1 MLKSLTISNYALIDR
16 AEIKFE
22 KGLSVITG
30 ETGAGKSVLLGAL
43 SLILGQRSDVNAL
56 LDKATKC
63 IVEGEFFI
71 GEYGLEKLFAE
82 NDVDYEASTIIRR
95 ELLPSGKSR
104 AFVND
109 TPVNLGFLKS
119 ISDRL
124 IDVHSQ
130 HQNLLLSDDHFHLSV
145 VDVVAQNAG
154 IREEYKS
161 AFQIY
166 KSLKSKI
173 AGLIDQ
179 NEKQKADL
187 DYMQF
192 QYDQLEAAQLKADE
206 LHELELTL
214 ERLSH
219 AEDIKTGL
227 SDVIRIM
234 EGEPTPV
241 IDSLREAL
249 QKIQKI
255 SGFLEEGDQ
264 LAQRLES
271 AYIDLKDLND
281 DLSVRADSV
290 EYDPQ
295 AIQQVQERLD
305 MIYNLQKKHR
315 LETVE
320 ELIVLRDEL
329 GAKIEQVNFFDEE
342 LEKQQAKL
350 RQAESEL
357 SKIAMRL
364 TKSRQDVFV
373 KVKTEIESPL
383 KELGMPHANFVI
395 EYKKQATFGTYGCD
409 SVEFLFAANKNGT
422 PSLIHKVASGGEMS
436 RVMLSIKSLLSTAKG
451 LPTIIFDEIDTG
463 VSGEVADK
471 MGRIM
476 ESMGKRIQV
485 ISITHLPQIT
495 VKGGHHYKVFK
506 TDTDHQTISQIKK
519 LSHEERIVEVA
530 KMLSGAEMSEA
541 ALVNARTL
549 LSN

>member
-1 MLKSLTISNYALIDR
+1 MLKSLVISNYALIDKV
-16 AEIKFE
+16 EIKFE

-43 SLILGQRSDVNAL
+43 SLILGQRSDINAL
-56 LDKATKC
+56 LDKTTKC
-63 IVEGEFFI
+63 VVEGEFYI
-71 GEYGLEKLFAE
+71 ADYGLVDLF
-82 NDVDYEASTIIRR
+82 NDHDVDYETSTIIRR

-130 HQNLLLSDDHFHLSV
+130 HQNLLLSDDDFHLSV
-145 VDVVAQNAG
+145 VDVVANNSA
-154 IREEYKS
+154 IREKYKS
-161 AFQIY
+161 NYAVY
-166 KSLKSKI
+166 KSLKTQIK
-173 AGLIDQ
+173 GVVEEND
-179 NEKQKADL
+179 KQKADL

-192 QYDQLEAAQLKADE
+192 QYDQLESAQLKAGE
-206 LHELELTL
+206 LSELELSL

-219 AEDIKTGL
+219 AEEIKTGL
-227 SDVIRIM
+227 SEVIHIM
-234 EGEPTPV
+234 EGEPAPL
-241 IDSLREAL
+241 IDGLGEAL

-255 SGFLEEGDQ
+255 CNYLEDGEE
-264 LAQRLES
+264 LVQRLES

-281 DLSVRADSV
+281 DISVRAEGV
-290 EYDPQ
+290 EFDPQ
-295 AIQQVQERLD
+295 AIQKVQARLD
-305 MIYNLQKKHR
+305 LIYNLQQKHKADSI
-315 LETVE
+315 E
-320 ELIVLRDEL
+320 ELIGLRDEL
-329 GAKIEQVNFFDEE
+329 GAKIEQVNLFDEE
-342 LEKQQAKL
+342 LNKLKQKL
-350 RQAESEL
+350 EQAESEL
-357 SKIAMRL
+357 SKVATRL
-364 TKSRQDVFV
+364 TKSRQDVFARV
-373 KVKTEIESPL
+373 KSEIENPL

-395 EYKKQATFGTYGCD
+395 EYKKQEAFRESGCD

-436 RVMLSIKSLLSTAKG
+436 RVMLSIKSLLSSAKG

-476 ESMGKRIQV
+476 ENMGKRIQV

-506 TDTDHQTISQIKK
+506 TDNDHQTISQIKK
-519 LSHEERIVEVA
+519 LDHEERIVEVA

-541 ALVNARTL
+541 ALVNARSL

>member
-1 MLKSLTISNYALIDR
+1 M
-16 AEIKFE
+16 
-22 KGLSVITG
+22 ITG

-43 SLILGQRSDVNAL
+43 SLILGQRSDLNAL
-56 LDKATKC
+56 QDKAKKC
-63 IVEGEFFI
+63 IVEGEFNI
-71 GEYGLEKLFAE
+71 AEYGLKELFEEK
-82 NDVDYEASTIIRR
+82 DVDFEENTIIRR

-119 ISDRL
+119 IGDRL

-130 HQNLLLSDDHFHLSV
+130 HQNLLLSDDGFHLSV
-145 VDVVAQNAG
+145 VDVVADNAS
-154 IREEYKS
+154 IREQYTVKFKGYK
-161 AFQIY
+161 A
-166 KSLKSKI
+166 LKARIKV
-173 AGLIDQ
+173 LIDE
-179 NEKQKADL
+179 NDKQKADL

-192 QYDQLEAAQLKADE
+192 QFEQLDAANLKAGE
-206 LHELELTL
+206 LVELEQEL

-219 AEDIKTGL
+219 AEEIKTGL
-227 SDVIRIM
+227 AEVVNIL
-234 EGEPTPV
+234 GEEPAPV
-241 IDSLREAL
+241 LDALRDAY

-255 SGFLEEGDQ
+255 ATYLEEGDGV
-264 LAQRLES
+264 AQRLES

-281 DLSVRADSV
+281 DISARAEEV

-305 MIYNLQKKHR
+305 LIYNLQQKHR

-329 GAKIEQVNFFDEE
+329 GAKIEQVNLFDEE
-342 LEKQQAKL
+342 LNKLEKEL
-350 RQAESEL
+350 ELAEQDL
-357 SKIAMRL
+357 KKVADQL
-364 TKSRQDVFV
+364 TQSRQKVFA
-373 KVKTEIESPL
+373 KVKSEIEMPL

-395 EYKKQATFGTYGCD
+395 EHKKEADYTANGCD
-409 SVEFLFAANKNGT
+409 SVEFLFSANKNGV

-436 RVMLSIKSLLSTAKG
+436 RVMLSIKSLLSSAKG

-471 MGRIM
+471 MGQIM
-476 ESMGKRIQV
+476 AKMGKKIQV

-495 VKGGHHYKVFK
+495 VKGAHHYKVYK
-506 TDTDHQTISQIKK
+506 TDNEHQTISQIQK
-519 LSHEERIVEVA
+519 LTHEERIVEVA
-530 KMLSGAEMSEA
+530 KMLSGAEMSDA
-541 ALVNARTL
+541 ALENARTL